1 MNKYSIYDK
10 KTKLLT
16 TIHAPDI
23 KEAKTWARTT
33 YKDETILHIR
43 PYFDAKPIEARIKDL
58 GLQKKWIAD
67 RIGMNSQQFSKA
79 LNGYRP
85 FTETE
90 YRELNNILGITQ
102 KN

>member
-23 KEAKTWARTT
+23 KEAKTWARQN
-33 YKDETILHIR
+33 YKDESILHIR
-43 PYFDAKPIEARIKDL
+43 PYFNAEPIEERIKAL

-79 LNGYRP
+79 LTGYRP
-85 FTETE
+85 FSADELK
-90 YRELNNILGITQ
+90 ELNNILSL
-102 KN
+102 